1 MSWHCDNCESI
12 NSDTERRCHVC
23 GAIRETEIGFK
34 PWDEQPIERPP
45 SGTDFDKRRISEIR
59 KKPNRTGEIL
69 IIILS
74 SIITLAFFWVFFFPS
89 ALKPQSEGDFVA
101 ECTSMPNYEEVLAYP
116 AVYKNQ
122 KVKLNLFIE
131 QMMGFGNYRCYDDAY
146 GDLSYSGYEYYVT
159 DRRGAFAATFETH
172 DVFTGY
178 CVIVGTTQ
186 VTRNATGETVTL
198 VKLDLKYVGPAPIA
212 TPTPKLTPA
221 PTATPWPTETI
232 SIDGETVTA
241 YIVDMRLY
249 DWDQLGE
256 WSDSSVEI
264 TKYVSGSPFLLRGSI
279 ENCYG
284 IKIRRYSAEAKKG
297 KPFNVPYKGVVR
309 LRDGKWSSGE
319 EFNIFDYT
327 EGTEVDVYILFMQ
340 PISFS
345 AVAIVPTKAPKGD
358 YEFYPNFY
366 SPVLYFASIQ
376 DAERYVDSI
385 S

>member
-1 MSWHCDNCESI
+1 MSWHCDNCESA

-23 GAIRETEIGFK
+23 GAIRETESDVE
-34 PWDEQPIERPP
+34 PRHELPIERTPG
-45 SGTDFDKRRISEIR
+45 GTDFDKRRISEIR

-74 SIITLAFFWVFFFPS
+74 SIIMLAFFWVFFFPS
-89 ALKPQSEGDFVA
+89 ALKPQSESDFVA
-101 ECTSMPNYEEVLAYP
+101 ECTSMPNYEEVLAHP

-122 KVKLNLFIE
+122 KVKLSLSIE
-131 QMMGFGNYRCYDDAY
+131 QMLGFGNYRCYDDAY

-172 DVFTGY
+172 DAFTGY
-178 CVIVGTTQ
+178 CVIAGTTQ
-186 VTRNATGETVTL
+186 ATRNATGETVTL
-198 VKLDLKYVGPAPIA
+198 VKLDLKYIGPAPIA
-212 TPTPKLTPA
+212 TPTPKPTPE

-232 SIDGETVTA
+232 SIDGKIVTA
-241 YIVDMRLY
+241 YIVDLRLY
-249 DWDQLGE
+249 EWDQFSE
-256 WSDSSVEI
+256 MSDSKEVI
-264 TKYVSGSPFLLRGSI
+264 TKDTWSYPRLLKGDI

-297 KPFNVPYKGVVR
+297 KPFTVPFKGVVR
-309 LRDGKWSSGE
+309 LSDGKWSSGE
-319 EFNIFDYT
+319 EYNVFDYS

-345 AVAIVPTKAPKGD
+345 AVAIVPTKAQKND
-358 YEFYPNFY
+358 YEFYSSYY
-366 SPVLYFASIQ
+366 SPVLYFATIE
-376 DAERYVDSI
+376 DATRYIDSI